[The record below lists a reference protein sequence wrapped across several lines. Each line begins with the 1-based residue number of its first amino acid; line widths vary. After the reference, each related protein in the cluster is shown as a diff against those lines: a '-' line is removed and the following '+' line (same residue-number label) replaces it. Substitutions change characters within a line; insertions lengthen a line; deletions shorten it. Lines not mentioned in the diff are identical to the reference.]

1 MGTWG
6 LLRLLTTRLPLAFDG
21 TPPAGVLAY
30 DPPSDADADAYA
42 HLADTV
48 RPCLEA
54 GDVVLAVLDVRTAEP
69 MHARLL
75 AIRSALETTRLV
87 VHTTSLPPLGAATL
101 VRALAEL
108 DTAGALSPTVLA
120 SGIARLER
128 TVVSAAWLKS
138 VAKLQH
144 PAPPLKLHA
153 RSYLPKAGFAAVI
166 DDDPRVV
173 RHRGAGDALPLPAME
188 PAQDWRVVVGTG
200 LGDLGMIEHTLASK
214 AGGAEIVRV
223 PSRRSSVTWWGT
235 ERVVELACMPRS
247 LATLRAVVLGER
259 GTTPCSWCDDDV
271 ATSVCPLC
279 GAAQAASSTSGA
291 VS

>member
-1 MGTWG
+1 M
-6 LLRLLTTRLPLAFDG
+6 LRLLTTRLPLAFDG
-21 TPPAGVLAY
+21 TPPAAVLAY
-30 DPPSDADADAYA
+30 DPPSDTDADPYA

-54 GDVVLAVLDVRTAEP
+54 GDVVLAVLDERTAEP

-75 AIRSALETTRLV
+75 AVRSALETTRLV
-87 VHTTSLPPLGAATL
+87 IHTTSLPPLGAAML

-108 DTAGALSPTVLA
+108 DATGALSPTVLA
-120 SGIARLER
+120 SGVARLER

-166 DDDPRVV
+166 DDQPRVV
-173 RHRGAGDALPLPAME
+173 RHRGAGHALPLPDLT
-188 PAQDWRVVVGTG
+188 PAEDWRVVVGTG
-200 LGDLGMIEHTLASK
+200 LGDLGMVEHTLASK

-223 PSRRSSVTWWGT
+223 PSRRSSATWWGT
-235 ERVVELACMPRS
+235 ERVVEIACMPRS
-247 LATLRAVVLGER
+247 LASLTHVVLGDR
-259 GTTPCSWCDDDV
+259 PVAGCAWCSDDV
-271 ATSVCPLC
+271 ATAVCPLC
-279 GAAQAASSTSGA
+279 RAAQPVASPTSGA
-291 VS
+291 AS